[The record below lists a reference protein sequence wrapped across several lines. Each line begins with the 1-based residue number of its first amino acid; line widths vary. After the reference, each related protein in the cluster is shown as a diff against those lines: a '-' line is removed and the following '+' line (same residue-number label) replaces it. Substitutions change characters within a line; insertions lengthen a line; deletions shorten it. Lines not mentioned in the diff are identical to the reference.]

1 MKYSVISADS
11 HLMEPK
17 DLFVER
23 LPREYRD
30 RAPRVLRGR
39 DGGDGWSFD
48 GEPPRRT
55 FGLEAVAGQKQQGV
69 AFGAEGL
76 TWEQILPGN
85 YEGAAAV
92 ADMDRDGVD
101 ASVLYSGPVGLSS
114 FSLPDREF
122 ALAVMR
128 TYNDWLLDDFCSI
141 DADRLVGLAL
151 LPTDDGQD
159 VMLAEFER
167 CVAKKARGF
176 NLPGSPEQS
185 YFDPYYDPLWEAASN
200 AGIPLS
206 FHRNHGG
213 RPKGDLSG
221 FRPDIP
227 GVNVGGI
234 VARFFTAIDPFT
246 YMIFTGVFERFP
258 DLRIIGAE
266 VNCGW
271 LPFWRENMD
280 QNYEQQRDWANVPI
294 NRRPSEF
301 VGRNVFVTTLDDRY
315 GYDAIRRD
323 PSLADAVMY
332 STDYPHSVTL
342 WPNSATLV
350 EELTEGFDEATRH
363 KVLAGNA
370 VSLYHLDGG

>member
-1 MKYSVISADS
+1 MEYSVISADS

-23 LPREYRD
+23 LPHEYRA
-30 RAPRVLRGR
+30 RAPRVVRGA

-48 GEPPRRT
+48 GGPPHRT
-55 FGLEAVAGQKQQGV
+55 FGLEAIAGQKLEGV
-69 AFGAEGL
+69 PYQAEGL
-76 TWEQILPGN
+76 TWDQVLPGN
-85 YEGAAAV
+85 YDGSAAL

-114 FSLPDREF
+114 FSLPDREY
-122 ALAVMR
+122 ALAIMR
-128 TYNDWLLDDFCSI
+128 TYNDWLLDDFTSV
-141 DADRLVGLAL
+141 DRARLVGLAL
-151 LPTDDGQD
+151 LPTDDGKD
-159 VMLAEFER
+159 VMLAELER
-167 CVAKKARGF
+167 CVAKGARGF
-176 NLPGSPEQS
+176 NLPGSPEKA
-185 YFDPYYDPLWEAASN
+185 YFDPYYDPLWQAAVDTG
-200 AGIPLS
+200 APLS

-227 GVNVGGI
+227 GINVGGI

-246 YMIFTGVFERFP
+246 YMIFSGVFERFP
-258 DLRIIGAE
+258 ELRIIGAE

-271 LPFWRENMD
+271 LPFWRENID

-294 NRRPSEF
+294 ERPPSEF

-323 PSLADAVMY
+323 PSLGDAVMY

-350 EELTEGFDEATRH
+350 KELTEGFDEATRH

-370 VSLYHLDGG
+370 ASLYHLN

>member
-1 MKYSVISADS
+1 MDYTIISADR
-11 HLMEPK
+11 HVIEPR
-17 DLFVER
+17 DLFVAR
-23 LPREYRD
+23 LPEQYRD
-30 RAPRVLRGR
+30 RAPRVVRGR

-48 GEPPRRT
+48 GNPPMRT
-55 FGLEAVAGQKQQGV
+55 FGLEAVAGQKAVGKKF
-69 AFGAEGL
+69 AAEGL
-76 TWEQILPGN
+76 TWDEILPGN
-85 YEGAAAV
+85 YDGAAHL

-101 ASVLYSGPVGLSS
+101 ASVLYAGPIGLSS
-114 FSLPDREF
+114 FSLPDRDF

-128 TYNDWLLDDFCSI
+128 TYNDWLLDDFCGV
-141 DADRLVGLAL
+141 DRDRLVGLAL
-151 LPTDDGQD
+151 LPTDDGGD

-167 CVAKKARGF
+167 CVGKGARGF
-176 NLPGSPEQS
+176 NLPGSPERA
-185 YFDPYYDPLWEAASN
+185 YFDEYYDPLWRAASD
-200 AGIPLS
+200 AGTPLS

-213 RPKGDLSG
+213 RPKGDLAG
-221 FRPDIP
+221 FRHDIP

-246 YMIFTGVFERFP
+246 YMIFTGAFERFP
-258 DLRIIGAE
+258 DLKFVGAE

-294 NRRPSEF
+294 ERLPSEF
-301 VGRNVFVTTLDDRY
+301 VGRNVFVTTLDDRF

-323 PSLADAVMY
+323 PTLADAVMY

-342 WPNSATLV
+342 WPNSAELV
-350 EELTEGFDEATRH
+350 EELTAGFDDSSRQ

-370 VSLYHLDGG
+370 ASLYHLN

>member
-1 MKYSVISADS
+1 MDYTIISADS
-11 HLMEPK
+11 HVIEPR

-23 LPREYRD
+23 LPEQYRD
-30 RAPRVLRGR
+30 RAPRVIRGP

-48 GEPPRRT
+48 GSPPART
-55 FGLEAVAGQKQQGV
+55 FGLEAVAGQKAVGKKF
-69 AFGAEGL
+69 AAEGL
-76 TWEQILPGN
+76 TWDEILPGN
-85 YEGAAAV
+85 YDGAAHL

-101 ASVLYSGPVGLSS
+101 ASVLYSGPIGLSS

-128 TYNDWLLDDFCSI
+128 TYNDWLLDDFSGV
-141 DADRLVGLAL
+141 DRDRLVGLAL
-151 LPTDDGQD
+151 LPTDDGAD

-167 CVAKKARGF
+167 CVGKGARGF
-176 NLPGSPEQS
+176 NLPGSPEHA
-185 YFDPYYDPLWEAASN
+185 YFDEYYDPLWTAASD
-200 AGIPLS
+200 AGTPLS

-213 RPKGDLSG
+213 RPKGDMAM
-221 FRPDIP
+221 FRHDIP

-258 DLRIIGAE
+258 DLKIVGAE

-280 QNYEQQRDWANVPI
+280 QNFEQQRDWANVPI
-294 NRRPSEF
+294 ERLPSEF
-301 VGRNVFVTTLDDRY
+301 VGRNVFVTTLDDRF

-323 PSLADAVMY
+323 PTLADAVMY

-342 WPNSATLV
+342 WPNSAKLV
-350 EELTEGFDEATRH
+350 EELTAGFDDSSRR

-370 VSLYHLDGG
+370 ASLYHLN

>member
-1 MKYSVISADS
+1 M
-11 HLMEPK
+11 
-17 DLFVER
+17 
-23 LPREYRD
+23 
-30 RAPRVLRGR
+30 
-39 DGGDGWSFD
+39 
-48 GEPPRRT
+48 GE
-55 FGLEAVAGQKQQGV
+55 K
-69 AFGAEGL
+69 FGAEGL
-76 TWEQILPGN
+76 TWDEILPGN
-85 YEGAAAV
+85 YDGAAHL
-92 ADMDRDGVD
+92 ADMDVDGVD
-101 ASVLYSGPVGLSS
+101 ASVLYAGPVGLSS

-122 ALAVMR
+122 ALALTR
-128 TYNDWLLDDFCSI
+128 TYNDWLLDEFCHA
-141 DADRLVGLAL
+141 DPDRLVGLAL
-151 LPTDDGQD
+151 LPTDDGID

-167 CVAKKARGF
+167 CVGRGARGF
-176 NLPGSPEQS
+176 NLPGSPDRA
-185 YFDPYYDPLWEAASN
+185 YFDEYYDPLWAAASD
-200 AGIPLS
+200 AGTPLS

-221 FRPDIP
+221 FRHDIP

-258 DLRIIGAE
+258 DLKIVGAE

-294 NRRPSEF
+294 QRPPSEF
-301 VGRNVFVTTLDDRY
+301 VGRNVFVTTLDDRF

-350 EELTEGFDEATRH
+350 PELTAGFDDSTRH

-370 VSLYHLDGG
+370 VSLYHLN

>member
-1 MKYSVISADS
+1 MQYSLISADS
-11 HLMEPK
+11 HLIEPR

-23 LPREYRD
+23 LPEQFRD
-30 RAPRVLRGR
+30 RAPRVLPGR

-48 GEPPRRT
+48 GGPPHRT
-55 FGLEAVAGQKQQGV
+55 FGLEAVAGQKLKGV
-69 AFGAEGL
+69 PFQAEGL
-76 TWEQILPGN
+76 TWDQILPGN
-85 YEGAAAV
+85 YDGAAHL

-114 FSLPDREF
+114 FALPDREY

-128 TYNDWLLDDFCSI
+128 TYNDWLLEDFSGV
-141 DADRLVGLAL
+141 APERLVGLAL

-167 CVAKKARGF
+167 CLAKHARGF
-176 NLPGSPEQS
+176 NLPGSPEKA
-185 YFDPYYDPLWEAASN
+185 YFDPYYEPLWEAASD
-200 AGIPLS
+200 AGTPLS

-213 RPKGDLSG
+213 RPRGDLSG
-221 FRPDIP
+221 FRPDLP

-246 YMIFTGVFERFP
+246 YMIFSGVFERFP
-258 DLRIIGAE
+258 DLKIVAAE

-280 QNYEQQRDWANVPI
+280 QNYEQQRGWAQVPI
-294 NRRPSEF
+294 NRMPSEF
-301 VGRNVFVTTLDDRY
+301 VGRNVFVTTLDDHV

-323 PSLADAVMY
+323 PSLGDAVMY

-342 WPNSATLV
+342 WPNSATLSK
-350 EELTEGFDEATRH
+350 ELTEGFDDATRA

-370 VSLYHLDGG
+370 ASLYHLN